1 MLFKNTIA
9 LSIFC
14 LLVACT
20 FTETLYAQNRGKS
33 MYTRER
39 YSNGA
44 RVRGNKAKIVCPV
57 FDKSKYPYHGIGMKF
72 GDPFAFTYKYYAN
85 KNFAVAAD
93 IGKPASGLYNRY
105 FRERFTSY
113 RQDTLSQGASVRYL
127 THSVKSDF
135 IGELKLLY
143 HIDAKIISQGLQFY
157 VGAGWEWKY
166 SKIRYDY
173 IYEETDITN
182 PNGTNTIGNFTVS
195 RFTQG
200 PQAVIGIEYS
210 YFQLPISAFME
221 LEYFTDVQLDPGWSR
236 AEGGVG
242 LRYIF

>member
-57 FDKSKYPYHGIGMKF
+57 FDKSKYPYHGIGVKF

-85 KNFAVAAD
+85 KNFAIAAD

-143 HIDAKIISQGLQFY
+143 HIDAKII
-157 VGAGWEWKY
+157 
-166 SKIRYDY
+166 
-173 IYEETDITN
+173 
-182 PNGTNTIGNFTVS
+182 
-195 RFTQG
+195 
-200 PQAVIGIEYS
+200 
-210 YFQLPISAFME
+210 
-221 LEYFTDVQLDPGWSR
+221 
-236 AEGGVG
+236 
-242 LRYIF
+242 